1 MNKPE
6 LVAALAAHL
15 KISKAEAARALDAL
29 FGPEGLIALELKRGR
44 KVQLSGFGSFEA
56 RRRVARTV
64 RNPQTGRAILVKAS
78 IAPVFKAGKGLKATV
93 NRR

>member
-15 KISKAEAARALDAL
+15 QTSKAVAARAVDAL
-29 FGPEGLIALELKRGR
+29 FGAEGIIALELKRGR
-44 KVQLSGFGSFEA
+44 KVQLSGFGAFEA
-56 RRRVARTV
+56 RRRKARTV
-64 RNPQTGRAILVKAS
+64 RNPRTGRAMLIKPS
-78 IAPVFKAGKGLKATV
+78 IAPVFKAGKGLKALL